1 MTVRMAEVD
10 AALIRICDLAGRP
23 RGTGF
28 LADDRGTL
36 LTSHETV
43 DGLVRLVLHTPDG
56 QVRLAEADAITA
68 LPEMGLALVRT
79 EGLPV
84 PPLPVAARTA
94 FSGARVR
101 LRAREWTD
109 ARADT
114 VTSGVTYTATDR
126 FHRLGQALE
135 LTFDRPGTGG
145 LRLGARATGGP
156 VLDAATGTVV
166 AVLGTA
172 LHAAHRAAAFAV
184 PLRAAAAA
192 APDGPLAALLARNG
206 ATVPAYG
213 RDLNLAAVLE
223 LTAASR
229 PAAPAGDGRWTPVER
244 PEPAAEF
251 AAFLGSP
258 GARVLA
264 LVGGPGEGRSTELG
278 ALAARRTRGAAP
290 APTVRL
296 RGADLRT
303 HDGSVADAVRRALLA
318 AADGTMAAA
327 GAGPAGAGTLG
338 AAVVG
343 DAGALWGARGE
354 TVDPD
359 RVAAVAR
366 QAGRP
371 LLVVLDGPEEMPPVP
386 EPRLRA
392 WCEETAEWLRATGAR
407 LVVACRPEYW
417 EHLWALFP
425 EPALHRPGPP
435 ARAAQPVPAA
445 PGPPGCVRLGDLPPD
460 AARLARERYGIPEGV
475 LADHDAAHPLTL
487 RLYAEVCEAWRGEAA
502 AVGAVAANGSGG
514 PATGA
519 GRAAATAYGG
529 AGAEFSGAEGGAEI
543 GARGGGEAG
552 GPTRG
557 SVDGETGGGAHVPA
571 EGGGSRGRA
580 PSSAGTGPV
589 TGDDGG
595 APGRE
600 APAGSRL
607 TRADVFAA
615 HLDLMCLRIAARLAG
630 VEDPPLRGAAVR
642 RLAARV
648 AGQVHDAARRCLG
661 PGQGE
666 LDAAAFEEVFPSR
679 TGWAAAVLGA
689 GLLVPAGTGY
699 RFAHE
704 EFADWLQAHHLDL
717 GPALHALVHRWCDG
731 LGGDV
736 PGAGAESGRADGD
749 GPCGGAEPEP
759 RARGRRRFGLRTRR
773 TTSAEEHTRP
783 PDLGEPGRTG
793 EHGGAAVRGAYR
805 EARPFGDE
813 RPHMGHGPF
822 GDECPHSGQGPHGE
836 AVDAGEAGGHGG
848 TGYAKLLGN
857 GTFRKESVHGAE
869 PQRPGVPLPVP
880 RHRIG
885 PVVQALL
892 LLERQSGPARLDA
905 HLRGLVEAVQALTT
919 VPGPWAQRPLTSA
932 DAVRPGPVEGR
943 GPGEGQGAAQ
953 PAGPGA
959 LGSDAPGSAALG
971 SKAPGPG
978 ALGAGA
984 AGSATLGSQGIGP
997 GVLGPGTLG
1006 SGLRVG
1012 PQRPP
1017 RDAKAPAVPGP
1028 VPFPGALPPG
1038 LLPGQQSGDAHGP
1051 RPERQGAVPPGPQAC
1066 DRGFGTPA
1074 AGQWIPAQAPA
1085 SEPVRRGG
1093 AAGAP
1098 GATAGAPQTAGAA
1111 AGWRPWSAPGADHA
1125 FWWACRLLGE
1135 TVRRLPDAR
1144 PYRSLLHSLAE
1155 HIAQRSL
1162 LAGGFGGTGL
1172 DAFGPF
1178 FWAGLALDTETR
1190 LGLLRPL
1197 LPADAPPGTP
1207 RPRQARFLDVVSAQL
1222 RDDPAGAQ
1230 PVLCRWF
1237 DDDRPLRTASGT
1249 GAGAPEG
1256 GAAPR
1261 PTVATA
1267 AQALL
1272 HTHRRRDTDGLTD
1285 ALVAAGHPRAEE
1297 LLAALAEDEPSAVCR
1312 AVHRWARDGRAE
1324 RHAAAAA
1331 FGPAAARHTHRD
1343 TDRALLRHAA
1353 LALLIRPDA
1362 ASHHGAA
1369 LALLVRDPETRS
1381 RHLPQALARFAT
1393 GDPQLP
1399 PSALAPALTTHPEP
1413 VLDAFR
1419 LRLNEPG
1426 ETAAEVLLALADPT
1440 GPALAR
1446 RAAALVR
1453 TYVAA
1458 RPEGARHAAAFL
1470 ARLTEH
1476 GPEVR
1481 EVLLSLFTD
1490 LLAEHPPQVRSAL
1503 VPPLA
1508 APGSRTAE
1516 PLRRELLDALLEH
1529 EGNAARDADCA
1540 VPDALLAVLADGAEL
1555 RAEEATRELVHRT
1568 GLLMARTPEGAA
1580 AFDRRLMELARQRPG
1595 FGRQVREWLVRA
1607 PGEWTAVVGP
1617 AARRLLKRPE
1627 EPTADADPADRIVPA
1642 APGAPSSDADAG
1654 PRHPAW
1660 QS

>member
-1 MTVRMAEVD
+1 M
-10 AALIRICDLAGRP
+10 
-23 RGTGF
+23 
-28 LADDRGTL
+28 
-36 LTSHETV
+36 
-43 DGLVRLVLHTPDG
+43 
-56 QVRLAEADAITA
+56 
-68 LPEMGLALVRT
+68 
-79 EGLPV
+79 
-84 PPLPVAARTA
+84 
-94 FSGARVR
+94 
-101 LRAREWTD
+101 
-109 ARADT
+109 
-114 VTSGVTYTATDR
+114 
-126 FHRLGQALE
+126 
-135 LTFDRPGTGG
+135 
-145 LRLGARATGGP
+145 
-156 VLDAATGTVV
+156 
-166 AVLGTA
+166 
-172 LHAAHRAAAFAV
+172 
-184 PLRAAAAA
+184 
-192 APDGPLAALLARNG
+192 
-206 ATVPAYG
+206 
-213 RDLNLAAVLE
+213 
-223 LTAASR
+223 
-229 PAAPAGDGRWTPVER
+229 
-244 PEPAAEF
+244 
-251 AAFLGSP
+251 
-258 GARVLA
+258 
-264 LVGGPGEGRSTELG
+264 
-278 ALAARRTRGAAP
+278 
-290 APTVRL
+290 
-296 RGADLRT
+296 
-303 HDGSVADAVRRALLA
+303 
-318 AADGTMAAA
+318 
-327 GAGPAGAGTLG
+327 
-338 AAVVG
+338 G

-417 EHLWALFP
+417 EHLGALFP

-435 ARAAQPVPAA
+435 ARGAQPVPAE

-475 LADHDAAHPLTL
+475 LTDRDAAHPLTL
-487 RLYAEVCEAWRGEAA
+487 RLYAEVREEWRGEEAA
-502 AVGAVAANGSGG
+502 EGAAAANGSGG

-519 GRAAATAYGG
+519 ARGG
-529 AGAEFSGAEGGAEI
+529 AGEPGAEFSGAEDGAET
-543 GARGGGEAG
+543 GGRGGGEAG
-552 GPTRG
+552 GPDRR
-557 SVDGETGGGAHVPA
+557 SADGETGDREIGGGKTGGGAHVPA
-571 EGGGSRGRA
+571 EGDGARGTVA
-580 PSSAGTGPV
+580 SSAGTGPV
-589 TGDDGG
+589 AGDDGR
-595 APGRE
+595 ASGRE

-615 HLDLMCLRIAARLAG
+615 HLDLMCLRIAARLAAA
-630 VEDPPLRGAAVR
+630 EDPPLRGAAVR

-731 LGGDV
+731 LGGDA

-749 GPCGGAEPEP
+749 GPGGGAEPEP
-759 RARGRRRFGLRTRR
+759 RARGRRRFGRRTRR
-773 TTSAEEHTRP
+773 ATSAEEHTRS
-783 PDLGEPGRTG
+783 PDLGEPGEPGRPG
-793 EHGGAAVRGAYR
+793 EHGGAAVRGAYGG
-805 EARPFGDE
+805 EH
-813 RPHMGHGPF
+813 PHPGHGPY
-822 GDECPHSGQGPHGE
+822 GDEYPHPGHGRHGDEYPHTGRGPHGE
-836 AVDAGEAGGHGG
+836 AGEAGEADGHGG

-869 PQRPGVPLPVP
+869 PQRPAVPLPVP

-892 LLERQSGPARLDA
+892 LLEQQSGPARLDA
-905 HLRGLVEAVQALTT
+905 HLRGLVEAVQALAT
-919 VPGPWAQRPLTSA
+919 VPGPWAQHPLSSA
-932 DAVRPGPVEGR
+932 DAASPRPAEGR
-943 GPGEGQGAAQ
+943 GPGERPGAGQ
-953 PAGPGA
+953 PAGRGASGSQAPGSGA
-959 LGSDAPGSAALG
+959 LGPGAVGSSTPGSQ
-971 SKAPGPG
+971 GPCP
-978 ALGAGA
+978 ATHDSATH
-984 AGSATLGSQGIGP
+984 GSATP
-997 GVLGPGTLG
+997 G
-1006 SGLRVG
+1006 SGARVG
-1012 PQRPP
+1012 HQRPP
-1017 RDAKAPAVPGP
+1017 RDAAAPAVPGP

-1038 LLPGQQSGDAHGP
+1038 LLPGQQSGDARGH

-1066 DRGFGTPA
+1066 DRGLGTPA
-1074 AGQWIPAQAPA
+1074 AEQWIPAQAPA
-1085 SEPVRRGG
+1085 SEPVRRGR

-1098 GATAGAPQTAGAA
+1098 GTTAGSPRAAGAA
-1111 AGWRPWSAPGADHA
+1111 AGWRPRSAPGADHA

-1155 HIAQRSL
+1155 HIAQRSV

-1172 DAFGPF
+1172 DAFGPA
-1178 FWAGLALDTETR
+1178 FWACLALDTETR

-1207 RPRQARFLDVVSAQL
+1207 GPRQARFLDVVSAQL

-1237 DDDRPLRTASGT
+1237 DDDRPLRTAP
-1249 GAGAPEG
+1249 GAGGP
-1256 GAAPR
+1256 GAGTVPH

-1312 AVHRWARDGRAE
+1312 AVHRWARAGRAE
-1324 RHAAAAA
+1324 WHAAAAA
-1331 FGPAAARHTHRD
+1331 FGPAAARHTD
-1343 TDRALLRHAA
+1343 LDADRALLRHAA

-1369 LALLVRDPETRS
+1369 LALLVRDPETRL

-1426 ETAAEVLLALADPT
+1426 EAAADVLLALADPT
-1440 GPALAR
+1440 VPALAR

-1458 RPEGARHAAAFL
+1458 RPEGARHAAVFL

-1476 GPEVR
+1476 GPGAR
-1481 EVLLSLFTD
+1481 EVLLPLFTD
-1490 LLAEHPPQVRSAL
+1490 LLAEQPPQVRSAL
-1503 VPPLA
+1503 VPALA

-1529 EGNAARDADCA
+1529 EENAARDADCA
-1540 VPDALLAVLADGAEL
+1540 VPDALLAALADGADL
-1555 RAEEATRELVHRT
+1555 RAEEATRELLHRT

-1580 AFDRRLMELARQRPG
+1580 AFDRRLTELARQRRG
-1595 FGRQVREWLVRA
+1595 FGRQVREWLVGA

-1617 AARRLLKRPE
+1617 AARRLLKTPE
-1627 EPTADADPADRIVPA
+1627 EPTADADPADRVLPA
-1642 APGAPSSDADAG
+1642 APGAPPSDADAG

>member
-1 MTVRMAEVD
+1 MTVRTAEVD
-10 AALIRICDLAGRP
+10 AALIRVCDLAGRP

-68 LPEMGLALVRT
+68 LPETGLALVRT

-135 LTFDRPGTGG
+135 LTFDGAGAGG

-172 LHAAHRAAAFAV
+172 LHAGHRAAAFAV

-223 LTAASR
+223 LTAASH
-229 PAAPAGDGRWTPVER
+229 PASPAGDGGRPPVER

-258 GARVLA
+258 QARVLA

-278 ALAARRTRGAAP
+278 ALAERRARGAAP

-296 RGADLRT
+296 RGADLRP
-303 HDGSVADAVRRALLA
+303 HDGSVADAVRRALLTA
-318 AADGTMAAA
+318 AGGGTPDAA
-327 GAGPAGAGTLG
+327 GAGMAGAGPFG
-338 AAVVG
+338 AVVP

-359 RVAAVAR
+359 RVAGVAR
-366 QAGRP
+366 EAGRP
-371 LLVVLDGPEEMPPVP
+371 LLVVLDGPEEMPPLP

-392 WCEETAEWLRATGAR
+392 WCEETAEWLRATGTR

-425 EPALHRPGPP
+425 EHALHRPGPP
-435 ARAAQPVPAA
+435 DRAAQPVPAP

-460 AARLARERYGIPEGV
+460 AARLARARYGIPEGV
-475 LADHDAAHPLTL
+475 LAERDAAHPLTL
-487 RLYAEVCEAWRGEAA
+487 RLYAEVREAWRGEEAA
-502 AVGAVAANGSGG
+502 GGAASANGS
-514 PATGA
+514 
-519 GRAAATAYGG
+519 
-529 AGAEFSGAEGGAEI
+529 S
-543 GARGGGEAG
+543 
-552 GPTRG
+552 
-557 SVDGETGGGAHVPA
+557 
-571 EGGGSRGRA
+571 
-580 PSSAGTGPV
+580 GTGPV
-589 TGDDGG
+589 TGEDDG

-600 APAGSRL
+600 APAGTRL

-689 GLLVPAGTGY
+689 GLLVPAGAGY

-717 GPALHALVHRWCDG
+717 DPALHALVHRWCDAPG
-731 LGGDV
+731 LGGDAA
-736 PGAGAESGRADGD
+736 GAGEEPGRADGD
-749 GPCGGAEPEP
+749 GPCGGTEPEP
-759 RARGRRRFGLRTRR
+759 RTRGRRRFGRRPRR

-783 PDLGEPGRTG
+783 RDLGEPGRPG
-793 EHGGAAVRGAYR
+793 EHGGAAAHGAYR
-805 EARPFGDE
+805 DEGLRGDE
-813 RPHMGHGPF
+813 GDEGLRGDEGLY
-822 GDECPHSGQGPHGE
+822 GDECPHPGRGAYGDGPPQPRRGPYGE
-836 AVDAGEAGGHGG
+836 GGGAGEADGHRE

-869 PQRPGVPLPVP
+869 PRRPAVPLPVP

-892 LLERQSGPARLDA
+892 LLEQQSGPARLDA
-905 HLRGLVEAVQALTT
+905 RLRELAAALQALAT
-919 VPGPWAQRPLTSA
+919 VPGPWAQRTPASA
-932 DAVRPGPVEGR
+932 DAVSPEPVEGR
-943 GPGEGQGAAQ
+943 GPGERPGAAQ
-953 PAGPGA
+953 PTGPGT
-959 LGSDAPGSAALG
+959 PGPG
-971 SKAPGPG
+971 PGPG
-978 ALGAGA
+978 A
-984 AGSATLGSQGIGP
+984 AGSSTLGSRG
-997 GVLGPGTLG
+997 LGPGSPG
-1006 SGLRVG
+1006 SGGRVG
-1012 PQRPP
+1012 HQRPP
-1017 RDAKAPAVPGP
+1017 WDAEAPGGPGP
-1028 VPFPGALPPG
+1028 VPLPGTVPSG
-1038 LLPGQQSGDAHGP
+1038 LLPGQQSGEARGP
-1051 RPERQGAVPPGPQAC
+1051 RPGRQGTVPPGPQAG
-1066 DRGFGTPA
+1066 DRGFGTSA
-1074 AGQWIPAQAPA
+1074 AAEQWIPAQAPA
-1085 SEPVRRGG
+1085 SEPVRRGR

-1098 GATAGAPQTAGAA
+1098 GVTVGVPQAVGAA
-1111 AGWRPWSAPGADHA
+1111 GRRPRSVPGADHA
-1125 FWWACRLLGE
+1125 FWWACRLLAE

-1144 PYRSLLHSLAE
+1144 PYRALLHSLAE
-1155 HIAQRSL
+1155 HIAHRSL

-1172 DAFGPF
+1172 DAFGPS
-1178 FWAGLALDTETR
+1178 FWASLALDTETR

-1197 LPADAPPGTP
+1197 LPADAPAGGPG
-1207 RPRQARFLDVVSAQL
+1207 PRQARFLDVVSAQL

-1237 DDDRPLRTASGT
+1237 DDDRPLRTAPGT
-1249 GAGAPEG
+1249 GAGAPEAG
-1256 GAAPR
+1256 TAPR

-1272 HTHRRRDTDGLTD
+1272 HTHRRRETDGLTD

-1312 AVHRWARDGRAE
+1312 AVHRWARAGRAE
-1324 RHAAAAA
+1324 WHAAAAA
-1331 FGPAAARHTHRD
+1331 FGPAAARHTDRD
-1343 TDRALLRHAA
+1343 ADRALLRHAA

-1362 ASHHGAA
+1362 ALHHGAA
-1369 LALLVRDPETRS
+1369 LALLVGDPETRS
-1381 RHLPQALARFAT
+1381 RHLPQALARFVT

-1399 PSALAPALTTHPEP
+1399 PSALAPALATHPEP

-1419 LRLNEPG
+1419 ARLNEPG

-1440 GPALAR
+1440 GPALHR

-1453 TYVAA
+1453 AYVAA

-1476 GPEVR
+1476 GPAAR
-1481 EVLLSLFTD
+1481 EVLLSLLTD
-1490 LLAEHPPQVRSAL
+1490 LLAEQPPQVRSAL
-1503 VPPLA
+1503 VPALA

-1529 EGNAARDADCA
+1529 EGNTARDPDCA
-1540 VPDALLAVLADGAEL
+1540 VLVALLAALADGAEL
-1555 RAEEATRELVHRT
+1555 RAEEATRELVRRT

-1580 AFDRRLMELARQRPG
+1580 AFDRRLVELTRQRAG
-1595 FGRQVREWLVRA
+1595 FGRRVREWLVGA

-1617 AARRLLKRPE
+1617 AARRLLKTAA
-1627 EPTADADPADRIVPA
+1627 EPTADADPADRMVPA
-1642 APGAPSSDADAG
+1642 VPGAPPSDADAG